1 MRVEEVFSHFMDARR
16 NALATLA
23 GAPPA
28 PAPAQPYRGQECIG
42 LEEQWTALY
51 TLLSG
56 SVIHGLGNSGMLVG
70 ANGSGKSL
78 LVHSVLR
85 RLEHE
90 RGAPLNVVTLSALMH
105 PTDRACVR
113 AMARQLLEQGALRSH
128 DVESVEDGI
137 DDDHDDEPESTAVP
151 LDDGDSSDEDMPL
164 AQRMLAHEAALA
176 DEGVLHDDPEP
187 EADLDAQ
194 LGAVMSTMST
204 TLAHLLGLLTSST
217 GAPLVVVLDQFDE
230 MAQRVRQSFMYCLL
244 DAVQSGS
251 YRPGFAVIGLTCR
264 VDAGDFLEKR
274 VKSRFSHRIIH
285 LFPLPLAEYSEVA
298 RTALLG
304 GATEGPWHDAVTRVC
319 ADPQFAAVLRGLHA
333 LSGDIRQLY
342 QALVVPVAL
351 AADKPL
357 TAAAFADAAAA
368 QHQDP
373 SRSLLLELTEPEMA
387 VLVTARHLQIR
398 DKELFT
404 FEMCFQELEHF
415 VHRIHTDL
423 NTASGTDKGMP
434 RGMVALA
441 ALEALA
447 SRDTIMQA
455 FYNLV
460 SLELLL
466 PESARLS
473 LTLPSGVASRSG
485 PVTNA
490 YSKFASAT
498 VIPEFLPVRTCVS
511 GREILESVSDPRRT
525 EPLNSILVKWAESTG
540 N

>member
-1 MRVEEVFSHFMDARR
+1 MDARS

-23 GAPPA
+23 GALPA
-28 PAPAQPYRGQECIG
+28 PAPAHPYRGQECIG
-42 LEEQWTALY
+42 LEEQWMALY

-137 DDDHDDEPESTAVP
+137 DEDHDDEPESTAVP

-187 EADLDAQ
+187 EADIDAQ
-194 LGAVMSTMST
+194 LSAVMSTMST

-251 YRPGFAVIGLTCR
+251 Y
-264 VDAGDFLEKR
+264 
-274 VKSRFSHRIIH
+274 
-285 LFPLPLAEYSEVA
+285 
-298 RTALLG
+298 
-304 GATEGPWHDAVTRVC
+304 
-319 ADPQFAAVLRGLHA
+319 
-333 LSGDIRQLY
+333 
-342 QALVVPVAL
+342 
-351 AADKPL
+351 
-357 TAAAFADAAAA
+357 
-368 QHQDP
+368 
-373 SRSLLLELTEPEMA
+373 
-387 VLVTARHLQIR
+387 
-398 DKELFT
+398 
-404 FEMCFQELEHF
+404 
-415 VHRIHTDL
+415 
-423 NTASGTDKGMP
+423 
-434 RGMVALA
+434 
-441 ALEALA
+441 
-447 SRDTIMQA
+447 
-455 FYNLV
+455 
-460 SLELLL
+460 
-466 PESARLS
+466 LS
-473 LTLPSGVASRSG
+473 L
-485 PVTNA
+485 
-490 YSKFASAT
+490 
-498 VIPEFLPVRTCVS
+498 IH
-511 GREILESVSDPRRT
+511 I
-525 EPLNSILVKWAESTG
+525 
-540 N
+540 